1 MGNGLSIYWR
11 TAMKLKT
18 WLLSSYLVV
27 MILPLLFAYLL
38 FAWINDYNEDQK
50 VKEFFTTTIEM
61 KRIQHVLDDPAL
73 YQTGETRE
81 AVERLVNDK
90 LSIQLLN
97 QKGLILYSSNPAQS
111 VTLPIN
117 RETLYEDLYSLQQ
130 EFRSH
135 VYKAPVFDGNK
146 LVGFYEIQ
154 LARDGW
160 VQAVSQR
167 TTWAITGFAILF
179 IILYVAVVLFVNRKV
194 NRRLTSLQTD
204 MTAFV
209 QGQQPIHSKITSQ
222 DEIGQLQSHF
232 YDMQKKITEARKLIE
247 KDQQERE
254 YMIAAISHDLKT
266 PLTSIRAYAESLEL
280 NEQLT
285 KEEQREYRQII
296 IEKSNF
302 MKQMLDDLLTF
313 TLLQS
318 SAYEMER
325 TEVDGS
331 EFFEM
336 LVSDYEPLCQE
347 KRIQLHASANVAGEY
362 AVNPKQLMRVVDNLM
377 TNAIYHTEAKGKIW
391 LAAISS
397 QEVDWLYDF
406 VQAVYS
412 FDFDKNVYVIVQNE
426 GKGIA
431 EDQIQYIFNP
441 LYQADEARSK
451 HSTHGTG
458 LGLSISKQLIEKH
471 NGTIRFF
478 SKESIGT
485 CVICCLPKLI

>member
-1 MGNGLSIYWR
+1 
-11 TAMKLKT
+11 MKLKT
-18 WLLSSYLVV
+18 WLFSSYLIV
-27 MILPLLFAYLL
+27 MVLPLLFAYLL
-38 FAWINDYNEDQK
+38 FASINDYNEDRK
-50 VKEFFTTTIEM
+50 VREFFTTTIEM
-61 KRIQHVLDDPAL
+61 KEIQRVLNDPSLFQPGASRDKI
-73 YQTGETRE
+73 EE
-81 AVERLVNDK
+81 LVNEK

-97 QKGLILYSSNPAQS
+97 QNGLVLYSSNPVQT
-111 VTLPIN
+111 VTVPVN

-135 VYKAPVFDGNK
+135 RYKAPVFDKTK
-146 LVGFYEIQ
+146 LVGFYQIE

-167 TTWAITGFAILF
+167 TTWMIVAFAAFFIVLYIL
-179 IILYVAVVLFVNRKV
+179 VMLFVNRKV
-194 NRRLTSLQTD
+194 NRRLTSLQHD
-204 MTAFV
+204 MTAFA
-209 QGQQPIHSKITSQ
+209 QGSQLVEEKAISQ
-222 DEIGQLQSHF
+222 DEIGQLQAHF
-232 YDMQKKITEARKLIE
+232 YDMQQSITEARKRIE
-247 KDQQERE
+247 KEQQERE

-285 KEEQREYRQII
+285 SEEESEYRQVI

-318 SAYEMER
+318 SAYEMNR
-325 TEVDGS
+325 TTVDGS

-336 LVSDYEPLCQE
+336 LVSDYEPLCQT
-347 KRIQLHASANVAGEY
+347 KRIQLHTTANVLGEY

-377 TNAIYHTEAKGKIW
+377 TNAIQHTEIEGNIW
-391 LAAISS
+391 IAALSEY
-397 QEVDWLYDF
+397 EVDWLYEF
-406 VQAVYS
+406 VQVSYS
-412 FDFDKNVYVIVQNE
+412 FDFVKNVYVIVQNE
-426 GKGIA
+426 GQGIA
-431 EDQIQYIFNP
+431 EEQIQYIFDP

-471 NGTIRFF
+471 DGDIQFF
-478 SKESIGT
+478 SKEAVGT
-485 CVICCLPKLI
+485 CVICRLPKLL